1 MPKAAADTIAA
12 VATPPGTGG
21 IGIVRISGADISPVG
36 RGILSSGKIPPPRR
50 AVREKFTGADG
61 GVIDSGLCLYFRA
74 PHSFTG
80 QDVLELHGHGGA
92 AVSGG
97 VLSRCLELGARPAE
111 PGEFT
116 LRAYLNGKL
125 DLAQAEAVADLI
137 NANAAGA
144 ARAAANSLSGAF
156 SRRAKHL
163 GGSLLALRR
172 DMEASLDFADEETGA
187 PVDFSARLGGLLR
200 EAEQFLAD
208 SEQGARLSRGLTA
221 AVVGAPN
228 VGKSSLFNRLCGED
242 AAIVSSAAGTTRDII
257 FREVVVGGVVL
268 RLADTAGLRGR
279 AGEIEKEGMA
289 RALKAAE
296 GADFVILVRDNG
308 SAPEIRAAEIL
319 TVHNKTDIRGIPAG
333 AKDGEI
339 YVSAKTGAGLDD
351 LRAAITGMGGG
362 SEAPFTA
369 RARHVAALKEAVS
382 CITEAQNCGAQ
393 AELAAS
399 WLASA
404 QSAAES
410 LLGAADDEKLLGEIF
425 SRFCVGK

>member
-21 IGIVRISGADISPVG
+21 IGIVRISGSDISPVG

-50 AVREKFTGADG
+50 AVYEKFTGADG

-156 SRRAKHL
+156 S
-163 GGSLLALRR
+163 LRR

-257 FREVVVGGVVL
+257 FREVVVGGVAL

-333 AKDGEI
+333 EKDGEI

-351 LRAAITGMGGG
+351 LRAAISDMGGG